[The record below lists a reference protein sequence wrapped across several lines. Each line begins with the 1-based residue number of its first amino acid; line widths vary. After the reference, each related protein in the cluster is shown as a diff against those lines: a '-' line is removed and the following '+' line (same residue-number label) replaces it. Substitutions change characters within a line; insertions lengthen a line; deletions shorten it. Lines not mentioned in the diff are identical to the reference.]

1 MCCSNFKERDT
12 TLDNVMPKINV
23 VVLER
28 NYLCTLFVNRP
39 GPSCQ
44 KILKSYFQSQ
54 NHPNLSVFVFFYL
67 IMSIY
72 EHGFF
77 INNF

>member
-12 TLDNVMPKINV
+12 KLDNVMPKI
-23 VVLER
+23 

-44 KILKSYFQSQ
+44 KIPKSYFQSQ

-67 IMSIY
+67 IMAIH
-72 EHGFF
+72 EHSFF
-77 INNF
+77 INIF